1 MLALFTLPSLRQLP
15 EPDPDPGLPTLAT
28 LPLRLLTLL
37 LLLLT
42 QLLLLGLSLSH
53 LSTLLLLLFTEAA
66 EAEGLFGKTLRTQL
80 SKLDTNVPSSTAEQP
95 VVVEGEAALYRE
107 AEVIC
112 LLIGIATGIGET
124 DNGVELTEVAAVVE
138 QENAIGVDCC

>member
-1 MLALFTLPSLRQLP
+1 M
-15 EPDPDPGLPTLAT
+15 
-28 LPLRLLTLL
+28 
-37 LLLLT
+37 
-42 QLLLLGLSLSH
+42 
-53 LSTLLLLLFTEAA
+53 
-66 EAEGLFGKTLRTQL
+66 
-80 SKLDTNVPSSTAEQP
+80 
-95 VVVEGEAALYRE
+95 VVEGEAALYRE